1 VEPFTIAAIISS
13 LAGAGISAYSQ
24 NQALKKQ
31 QATAREAQQRQLNAQ
46 NQATQ
51 VAAKKASEFDPR
63 ERAAQQ
69 ALIEQQLTGE
79 LDQQVRQPQ
88 ITAQGV
94 QVGSTV
100 PEGSGTTDYLTAK
113 AREQAKTTASL
124 RGLAALMGKIGSA
137 GELRRKEAAGM
148 GDAAGAIGRIQTGA
162 GNIFAADQVGINAAG
177 QPNLGLQLASAA
189 LSAYGAAGAPGL
201 GGAKGAAGAAGSY
214 ANPSMTQM
222 TNVPRG
228 TWLR

>member
-1 VEPFTIAAIISS
+1 MDPFSIAAIVSM
-13 LAGAGISAYSQ
+13 LAGAGLSAYSQ
-24 NQALKKQ
+24 NQALKRQ
-31 QATAREAQQRQLNAQ
+31 QATMREAQQRQLNAQ

-51 VAAKKASEFDPR
+51 VAAKKASEFDPA

-94 QVGSTV
+94 QVGATI
-100 PEGSGTTDYLTAK
+100 PEAAGSTDYLTAK
-113 AREQAKTTASL
+113 AREAAKTTASL

-137 GELRRKEAAGM
+137 GELRRKEAVGL
-148 GDAAGAIGRIQTGA
+148 GDTAGAIGRIQTGA
-162 GNIFAADQVGINAAG
+162 GNIWNADQVGINAAG
-177 QPNLGLQLASAA
+177 QQNLGLQLASAA

-201 GGAKGAAGAAGSY
+201 GGGAGGSY

-228 TWLR
+228 AWLR